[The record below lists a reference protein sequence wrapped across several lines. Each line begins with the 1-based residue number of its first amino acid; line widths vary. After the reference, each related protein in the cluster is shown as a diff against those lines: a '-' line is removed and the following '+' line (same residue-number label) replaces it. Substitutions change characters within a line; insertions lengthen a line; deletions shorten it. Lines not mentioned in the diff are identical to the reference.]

1 MRALREQTLGLQGDP
16 DLNMLVVSCTSDTSI
31 LSAFP
36 SPTCSNSLPLD
47 AKATRPL
54 SKLHRM
60 AYRPLSALQEA
71 FLSTRQ
77 KQVKPTSVCND
88 LENARD
94 E

>member
-16 DLNMLVVSCTSDTSI
+16 DLNMLVACCTTDTSMF
-31 LSAFP
+31 SALP
-36 SPTCSNSLPLD
+36 SPTCSNSLPTD
-47 AKATRPL
+47 AKATRSH

-60 AYRPLSALQEA
+60 TSKSLSALQEV
-71 FLSTRQ
+71 FLSGRQ

>member
-1 MRALREQTLGLQGDP
+1 MRALREQTIGLQGDP
-16 DLNMLVVSCTSDTSI
+16 DLNMLVTSCTTDTSMF
-31 LSAFP
+31 SALP
-36 SPTCSNSLPLD
+36 SPTCSDSLPTD
-47 AKATRPL
+47 AKATGSL

-60 AYRPLSALQEA
+60 ASRPLSALQEV
-71 FLSTRQ
+71 FFSSRQ